1 MTLTWNLGQQLN
13 LTRET
18 QQRQKIDDD
27 VISTNS
33 DVIVIFSFYGQ
44 FEVIR
49 KLDSKGMICKSYILI
64 SSNLLYHKI
73 WKQN

>member
-44 FEVIR
+44 FAVIR

-64 SSNLLYHKI
+64 SSNLLYHKT

>member
-33 DVIVIFSFYGQ
+33 DVIVIFSFYGH
-44 FEVIR
+44 FAVIR

>member
-1 MTLTWNLGQQLN
+1 MTLTWNLGQHLN